1 MGQYADLKK
10 KLRKQYIGDGR
21 KTLLMARF
29 SRSDSY
35 DIYRF
40 LLHLRR
46 YEYLITCPTTPMM
59 KLQRFWN
66 LRQYQT
72 FGKRLG
78 YMIGDGVLG
87 TDVILY
93 HRGSIII
100 NPNVRMGSKCKF
112 HGDCCLGV
120 ARTGESGCPTL
131 GDGVDVGI
139 GARVL
144 GDIYIADNIVIG
156 ANAVVTSSFYEP
168 GITIAGIPA
177 RKVQDACVEKQS

>member
-1 MGQYADLKK
+1 MGQYAELKK
-10 KLRKQYIGDGR
+10 KLRKQYLGGSL
-21 KTLLMARF
+21 KALLIARL
-29 SRSDSY
+29 SQSDAY

-46 YEYLITCPTTPMM
+46 YEYLITCPTIVL
-59 KLQRFWN
+59 KKIQRFWH

-72 FGKRLG
+72 FGKKLG

-87 TDVILY
+87 EDVILY

-100 NPNVRMGSKCKF
+100 NPEVRMGSKCKF

-120 ARTGESGCPTL
+120 ARTGQSGCPTL
-131 GDGVDVGI
+131 GNGVDVGI

-144 GDIYIADNIVIG
+144 GDIYIADNIIIG
-156 ANAVVTSSFYEP
+156 ANAVVTRSFYEP

-177 RKVQDACVEKQS
+177 RKVKDAPVE